1 MLNNKQKRFLKAEG
15 NSLRAIFQVGKD
27 GTTPNLF
34 KTIDDS
40 LTAHELIKIS
50 ILKTYD
56 GLPTKELAELI
67 CSTIDAEFIHTV
79 GRTFVIYKK
88 NNDRNQYEVK

>member
-34 KTIDDS
+34 KTVDDS

-50 ILKTYD
+50 VLKTCPQD
-56 GLPTKELAELI
+56 VREVAFDLAAMTNSEVVQI
-67 CSTIDAEFIHTV
+67 I
-79 GRTFVIYKK
+79 GRTILLFRASKERKI
-88 NNDRNQYEVK
+88 QLP

>member
-50 ILKTYD
+50 TLKTCPQD
-56 GLPTKELAELI
+56 VREVAIEIAAATKSEI
-67 CSTIDAEFIHTV
+67 VQII
-79 GRTFVIYKK
+79 GRTVLLYRASKERKI
-88 NNDRNQYEVK
+88 QLP